1 MKLIAATLAT
11 LTAIAPLAFA
21 GTAEKPTD
29 HHPAI
34 TYEYGQPLDVKKVLS
49 ITDTSQ
55 AVGIVPVTLVYE
67 DSQGTVREVQFVQY
81 GSAGREG

>member
-21 GTAEKPTD
+21 GTTEKPTD
-29 HHPAI
+29 RHPAI
-34 TYEYGQPLDVKKVLS
+34 TYEYGQALDVKKVLS

-67 DSQGTVREVQFVQY
+67 DSQGTVREVRFVQY
-81 GSAGREG
+81 GSVGREG